1 MRFSV
6 IIPLY
11 NKAPYIEKAL
21 RSVLAQ
27 TFTDYELIV
36 VDDGSQDDSANV
48 AEKVLAESV
57 IRHQLIHQDNAGVSC
72 ARNRGV
78 ANSQGEY
85 LCFLDADD
93 WWAPSF
99 LAEMSTLIDEYPEA
113 GIYGTG
119 YTIVNERKHK
129 TRKAPV
135 GVESGFEKGYIN
147 YCQVYAKT
155 LAMPLTSI
163 SVAIPRGVFDE
174 MKGFPAGI
182 KLGEDF
188 LLWMRIALKYPV
200 AFLNKP
206 LAYYNQDVDSQ
217 WRAVARLHE
226 PRVHMLWNLG
236 FLEVEEKDNPDF
248 KQLIDNLRTFSLLP
262 YLISKKYRKDAQ
274 QELAKVDWSKQSS
287 RTVRLYRMPLPFLTL
302 RQRALRLGSLAKQVV
317 LKFI

>member
-27 TFTDYELIV
+27 TFTDYELVV

-48 AEKVLAESV
+48 AEKVLEEFS
-57 IRHQLIHQDNAGVSC
+57 IRHKLIRQDNAGVSS

-78 ANSQGEY
+78 ADSQGEY

-93 WWAPSF
+93 WWAPTF
-99 LAEMSTLIDEYPEA
+99 LAEISTLIDEYPEA

-206 LAYYNQDVDSQ
+206 LAYYNQDVDSH
-217 WRAVARLHE
+217 WRAVAHLHE

-262 YLISKKYRKDAQ
+262 YLISKKYREDAQ